1 MLKNKK
7 KQKTTFYL
15 SKIKL
20 DFPPP
25 EKTQQQQ
32 QLKYL

>member
-25 EKTQQQQ
+25 QK
-32 QLKYL
+32 KHNNNN